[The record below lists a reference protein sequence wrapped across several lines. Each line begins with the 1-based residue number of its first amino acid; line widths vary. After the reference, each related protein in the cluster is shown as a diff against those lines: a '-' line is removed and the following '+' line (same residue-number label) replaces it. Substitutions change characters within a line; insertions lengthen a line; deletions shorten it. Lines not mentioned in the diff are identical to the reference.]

1 MNIIISYL
9 VIDIEHFFIIFH
21 SSSKTNSK
29 QDTRTILFKIVSQ
42 NIFALSKIHHVFVFL
57 ERAYGSRVSYEKLFA
72 GEDSTNLQLD
82 TTKQERKGGVRWPR
96 GYTLE
101 VNQLIGGNFRGKSGN
116 LTLSCVCSAESR
128 RETPPPP
135 RLPTVET
142 KIPLAWVRGRE
153 RNKEEEEEEEEG
165 CGWWG
170 WIEESGGGGR
180 TTIAVDIRASF
191 GGRRRRK
198 TAGVVAVDDDSS
210 GANELRP
217 GKNNKSGNLVSESPV
232 ELS

>member
-1 MNIIISYL
+1 MQENL
-9 VIDIEHFFIIFH
+9 EHFFIIFEN
-21 SSSKTNSK
+21 KF
-29 QDTRTILFKIVSQ
+29 QTRYQ
-42 NIFALSKIHHVFVFL
+42 NNFIQNRLSKHFRPFKNPSRFRFPWTSLWVKSFVR
-57 ERAYGSRVSYEKLFA
+57 EIVRNA

-153 RNKEEEEEEEEG
+153 RNKEEEEEEG

-198 TAGVVAVDDDSS
+198 TAGIVAVDDDSS